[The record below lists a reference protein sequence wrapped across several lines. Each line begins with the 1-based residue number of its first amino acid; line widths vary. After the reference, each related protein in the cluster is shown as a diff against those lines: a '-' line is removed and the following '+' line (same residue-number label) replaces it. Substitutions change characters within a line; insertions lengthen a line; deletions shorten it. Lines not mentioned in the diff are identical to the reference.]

1 MSLTVILM
9 QTNNLL
15 LGVMPESLGLF
26 VFGLG
31 LIAFAITL
39 RWFFGKRD
47 ERMENDLDKTIG

>member
-1 MSLTVILM
+1 M

-15 LGVMPESLGLF
+15 LGAMPESLGLF

-31 LIAFAITL
+31 LVAFALSL

-47 ERMENDLDKTIG
+47 EQNRNELDKTIQ

>member
-1 MSLTVILM
+1 MFLTVILM

-31 LIAFAITL
+31 LIAFAISL

-47 ERMENDLDKTIG
+47 EQGGNDLDKTVS

>member
-1 MSLTVILM
+1 MILTTILM

-15 LGVMPESLGLF
+15 LGAMPESLGLF

-31 LIAFAITL
+31 LVAFALSL

-47 ERMENDLDKTIG
+47 EQNRNELDKTIQ

>member
-1 MSLTVILM
+1 M

-47 ERMENDLDKTIG
+47 ERIENDLDKTIG

>member
-1 MSLTVILM
+1 MFLTIILM
-9 QTNNLL
+9 QTTNLL
-15 LGVMPESLGLF
+15 LGIMPESLGLF

-47 ERMENDLDKTIG
+47 ERIDNDLEKTIG

>member
-1 MSLTVILM
+1 MFLTVILM

-47 ERMENDLDKTIG
+47 ERIENDPDKTIG

>member
-1 MSLTVILM
+1 MFLTVILV

-31 LIAFAITL
+31 LIAFAISL

-47 ERMENDLDKTIG
+47 EQSSSDLDKTIS